1 MSPKGIEIESHTAIW
16 EDRTVS
22 ASTLSTVETTLVLG
36 LEQPGDRGRG
46 DQSRVSQREAAA
58 ERAGEP
64 DRATFLRELVD
75 HGTDSTLCSEDDGKT
90 PEGLEPREGMSSL
103 HFRRITVAVV

>member
-1 MSPKGIEIESHTAIW
+1 M
-16 EDRTVS
+16 
-22 ASTLSTVETTLVLG
+22 
-36 LEQPGDRGRG
+36 
-46 DQSRVSQREAAA
+46 SQREAAA

-64 DRATFLRELVD
+64 GRATFLRELVD

-103 HFRRITVAVV
+103 PL

>member
-22 ASTLSTVETTLVLG
+22 ACTLSTVETLVLG
-36 LEQPGDRGRG
+36 LEQPGDRGGGG
-46 DQSRVSQREAAA
+46 DWSRVSQREAAA

-64 DRATFLRELVD
+64 GRATFLRELVD

-103 HFRRITVAVV
+103 PL

>member
-22 ASTLSTVETTLVLG
+22 ASTLSTAETTLVFG
-36 LEQPGDRGRG
+36 LEQPGDRGGGGWG
-46 DQSRVSQREAAA
+46 DWSRVSQREAAA

-64 DRATFLRELVD
+64 GRATFLRDLVD
-75 HGTDSTLCSEDDGKT
+75 HGPDSTLCSEDDGKT

-103 HFRRITVAVV
+103 PL